1 MAPEPAKV
9 KEILNLVGY
18 LRYYS
23 RQGGLKIGLL
33 LEGKN
38 KTRTLEVRCSYLF
51 PVNGITMSNL
61 LPHNF
66 QTMREIAI

>member
-9 KEILNLVGY
+9 KEILNLVGC

-23 RQGGLKIGLL
+23 CQGGLIIGLL
-33 LEGKN
+33 LEDKN
-38 KTRTLEVRCSYLF
+38 KTRTLKVRCSYLF

>member
-9 KEILNLVGY
+9 KEILNLVGC

-38 KTRTLEVRCSYLF
+38 KTRTLKVRCSYLF
-51 PVNGITMSNL
+51 PVNGITMCNL

>member
-9 KEILNLVGY
+9 KENLNLVGY

-38 KTRTLEVRCSYLF
+38 KTRTLKVRCSYLF

>member
-23 RQGGLKIGLL
+23 RQGGLKLVCSWRA
-33 LEGKN
+33 
-38 KTRTLEVRCSYLF
+38 KTK
-51 PVNGITMSNL
+51 
-61 LPHNF
+61 
-66 QTMREIAI
+66 REP